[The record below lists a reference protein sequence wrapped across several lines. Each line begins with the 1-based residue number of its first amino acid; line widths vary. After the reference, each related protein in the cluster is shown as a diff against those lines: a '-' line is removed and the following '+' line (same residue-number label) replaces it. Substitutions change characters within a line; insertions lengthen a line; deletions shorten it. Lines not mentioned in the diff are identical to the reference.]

1 MIYDIINNIV
11 FFVLANTFFSAFLQ
25 PRKESIAYK
34 VSIISILIAIAI
46 AVSVLFPETIAIRV
60 LFAILEN
67 YLLAKLLYEGS
78 VVKSLVLSVLFYA
91 MVMSCDLLIISV
103 WKIIDPDLRIATLMQ
118 NSLSVYMG
126 AISQLIQ
133 MIIVFALKRIFSRHK
148 NDDVDSKMWIV
159 YLAFPVYS
167 LIVIILQAYSFDG
180 PINTFQTNTFTF
192 MAVSLLIMNLFVYW
206 FIKQEM
212 RIRLTAQKDRIEISH
227 AKEEFKLYEQMTN
240 ERDILG
246 KREHEYKNMVTAVL
260 KLAKDGHVN
269 EAITI
274 LEKQN
279 TELINNANVVET
291 GNTILSAIFNAK
303 YSEARAKD
311 ITVRIDI
318 GDLTKVNLDERDSIV
333 IFSNILNNA
342 IESAEKC
349 DENSRYIHI
358 KALVENEQF
367 VFSVHNSCNDASEA
381 MQSSKHDVIPHGFGL
396 DNIREA
402 VERNEGNCYFE
413 KQDGE
418 FISVVIFLL

>member
-1 MIYDIINNIV
+1 MIYDIINNTV
-11 FFVLANTFFSAFLQ
+11 FFVLANIFFSVFLQ
-25 PRKESIAYK
+25 PRKKSIGYK
-34 VSIISILIAIAI
+34 VSITSVLIVIAIA
-46 AVSVLFPETIAIRV
+46 ASLLFPETIAIRV

-67 YLLAKLLYEGS
+67 YLLSIILYEGS
-78 VVKSLVLSVLFYA
+78 AVKSLVLSVFFYA
-91 MVMSCDLLIISV
+91 MVMSCDLLVISI
-103 WKIIDPDLRIATLMQ
+103 WKIIDPDLIIATLMQ

-126 AISQLIQ
+126 TISQLMQ
-133 MIIVFALKRIFSRHK
+133 MIIIFALKRFFSKHK
-148 NDDVDSKMWIV
+148 DDDVDSKMWIV

-167 LIVIILQAYSFDG
+167 LIVIILQSYSFDG
-180 PINTFQTNTFTF
+180 PINTFQSNTFIF

-212 RIRLTAQKDRIEISH
+212 RLRLAAQKDRIEISH
-227 AKEEFKLYEQMTN
+227 AREEFKLYEQMTN

-246 KREHEYKNMVTAVL
+246 KREHEYKNVVTAVL

-291 GNTILSAIFNAK
+291 GNAILSAIFNAK

-318 GDLTKVNLDERDSIV
+318 GDLTKVNLDERDSII

-342 IESAEKC
+342 IEAAEKC
-349 DENSRYIHI
+349 EENNRYIHI

-367 VFSVHNSCNDASEA
+367 VFSVRNSCNYASDS
-381 MQSSKHDVIPHGFGL
+381 MQSSKQDVIPHGFGL

>member
-1 MIYDIINNIV
+1 MIYDIINNTV
-11 FFVLANTFFSAFLQ
+11 FFVLANIFFSVFLQ
-25 PRKESIAYK
+25 PRKESIGYK
-34 VSIISILIAIAI
+34 VSITSVLIVIAIA
-46 AVSVLFPETIAIRV
+46 ASLLFPETIAIRV

-67 YLLAKLLYEGS
+67 YLLSIILYEGS
-78 VVKSLVLSVLFYA
+78 AVKSLVLSVFFYA
-91 MVMSCDLLIISV
+91 MVMSCDLLIISI
-103 WKIIDPDLRIATLMQ
+103 WKIIDPDLIIATLMQ

-126 AISQLIQ
+126 TISQLMQ
-133 MIIVFALKRIFSRHK
+133 MIIIFALKRFFSKHK
-148 NDDVDSKMWIV
+148 DDDVDSKMWIV

-167 LIVIILQAYSFDG
+167 LIVIILQSYSFDG
-180 PINTFQTNTFTF
+180 PINNFQSNTFIF

-212 RIRLTAQKDRIEISH
+212 RLRLAAQKDRIEISH
-227 AKEEFKLYEQMTN
+227 AREEFKLYEQMTN

-246 KREHEYKNMVTAVL
+246 KREHEYKNVVTAVL

-318 GDLTKVNLDERDSIV
+318 GDLTKVNLDERDSII

-342 IESAEKC
+342 IEAAEKC
-349 DENSRYIHI
+349 EENNRYIHI

-367 VFSVHNSCNDASEA
+367 VFSVRNSCNYASDS
-381 MQSSKHDVIPHGFGL
+381 MQSSKQDVIPHGFGL